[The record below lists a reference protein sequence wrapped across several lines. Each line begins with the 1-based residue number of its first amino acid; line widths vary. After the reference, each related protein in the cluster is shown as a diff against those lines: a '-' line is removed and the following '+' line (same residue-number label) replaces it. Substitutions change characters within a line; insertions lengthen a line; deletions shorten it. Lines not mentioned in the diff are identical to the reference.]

1 MIMSY
6 DLTSF
11 EKAMTL
17 FANRV
22 GIIVNLEVGDKISPE
37 QAYKEIKQEY
47 KQLKKLHKKNDD

>member
-1 MIMSY
+1 MSY
-6 DLTSF
+6 DLTNF

-22 GIIVNLEVGDKISPE
+22 SIIVGLEVGDKISPE
-37 QAYKEIKQEY
+37 DAYKEIKQEY

>member
-1 MIMSY
+1 MSY

-22 GIIVNLEVGDKISPE
+22 GIIVNLEVGDKMSPE
-37 QAYKEIKQEY
+37 QAYKEIKASTTGGFTQAVLER
-47 KQLKKLHKKNDD
+47 L

>member
-1 MIMSY
+1 MSY
-6 DLTSF
+6 DLTNF

-22 GIIVNLEVGDKISPE
+22 GIIVSLEVGDKMTPDE
-37 QAYKEIKQEY
+37 AYKKIKHEY

>member
-1 MIMSY
+1 MSY
-6 DLTSF
+6 DLTDF
-11 EKAMTL
+11 EKAMAM

-22 GIIVNLEVGDKISPE
+22 GIIVNLEVGDKMSPE

>member
-1 MIMSY
+1 MSY

-22 GIIVNLEVGDKISPE
+22 GIIVNLEVGDKMTPE
-37 QAYKEIKQEY
+37 QAYPQPCLPALASWDWRDIPSC
-47 KQLKKLHKKNDD
+47 

>member
-1 MIMSY
+1 MSY

-37 QAYKEIKQEY
+37 QAYKKIKQEY

>member
-1 MIMSY
+1 MSY
-6 DLTSF
+6 DLTDF

-17 FANRV
+17 FSNRV

-37 QAYKEIKQEY
+37 QAYKEIKHEY

>member
-11 EKAMTL
+11 EKAMSL

-22 GIIVNLEVGDKISPE
+22 GIIVNLEVGDKMSPE
-37 QAYKEIKQEY
+37 QAYKEIKEEY
-47 KQLKKLHKKNDD
+47 KQLKKLHKKEK